1 MFIVNTSSSFIWRYD
16 DYQMRRGW
24 YGDDAKLIFLHRLF
38 GLCGRNCQNM
48 DVMKIWWSSYMML
61 WWSSYEVKSRGREVG
76 MGDAGLA
83 VKIISAHV
91 HTSSFGCLQSKST
104 DNQSWRLFCIFPSL
118 ICTLCGP
125 CGPTEA
131 TLKHCSG
138 AQSKLL
144 HHIFS
149 ASVLQIG

>member
-1 MFIVNTSSSFIWRYD
+1 
-16 DYQMRRGW
+16 MRRGW

-48 DVMKIWWSSYMML
+48 DVMKICWSSNRDVVVVIIYDLVML
-61 WWSSYEVKSRGREVG
+61 IIIWGQVKRRRSRSGRCRLG
-76 MGDAGLA
+76 SKALDHFSTMW
-83 VKIISAHV
+83 HV
-91 HTSSFGCLQSKST
+91 HTSSLGCLQSKST